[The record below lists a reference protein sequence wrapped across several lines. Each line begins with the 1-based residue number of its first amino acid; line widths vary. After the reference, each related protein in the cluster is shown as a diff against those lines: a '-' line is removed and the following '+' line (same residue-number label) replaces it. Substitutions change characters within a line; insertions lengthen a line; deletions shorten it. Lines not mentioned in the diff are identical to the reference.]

1 MPGQVWRLCRGACP
15 DGCRAYPVGTVP
27 FTQLAAIAGII
38 TRMSPPSAAST
49 TTADAATGELGRL
62 SSRQRYSGLI
72 WLVAAAFF
80 MQALD
85 STIVNTAVPAIAN
98 ALGETPLNMRS
109 SLTSYV
115 LTLAILIPASP
126 WLCDRFGTR
135 RVFGVAISVFA
146 IGSLLC
152 GISQTL
158 PELVLA
164 RVLQG
169 CGGAALMPVGR
180 YVLVRTIDKRDFVQ
194 VMSTVATFGLLGSVL
209 GPLLGGALV
218 QYTSWRLIFL
228 LNVPVGLVGLWLNR
242 REMPEYRLERANR
255 FDLLGFVLFAAASAL
270 LLAASEFAG
279 DKTIRWGQMG
289 TMVALAIAFGAA
301 YVWHSRRID
310 HPVADLSL
318 LRVRSV
324 WVSLSGNLLTRL
336 GVSGMFLLIVLFLQV
351 GCGWSPLMAGLMMVP
366 QAIGSISAKWLVNRL
381 LIRMG
386 YRSLLFMNTLIVALL
401 LATFALLGPHT
412 PVPLIALLVFV
423 YGGFVGMQYTS
434 MNTLIY
440 ADLDIKHASMA
451 SSMASTTQYLSMS
464 FGIAMATL
472 LMQTMLHGH
481 ADAADYVV
489 AFRWTVVIL
498 AIITAIASRVFA
510 RLEHRPSVPVSS
522 TA

>member
-1 MPGQVWRLCRGACP
+1 MP
-15 DGCRAYPVGTVP
+15 P
-27 FTQLAAIAGII
+27 F
-38 TRMSPPSAAST
+38 SAATSATVAPAT
-49 TTADAATGELGRL
+49 TDAATASL
-62 SSRQRYSGLI
+62 SSRENYSGLI
-72 WLVAAAFF
+72 WLVSAAFF

-85 STIVNTAVPAIAN
+85 STIVNTAVPAIAT
-98 ALGETPLNMRS
+98 ALHETPLNMRS
-109 SLTSYV
+109 ALTSYV

-158 PELVLA
+158 PELVMA

-169 CGGAALMPVGR
+169 CGGAALLPVGR
-180 YVLVRTIDKRDFVQ
+180 YVLVRTINKHDFVQ

-218 QYTSWRLIFL
+218 EYTNWRLIFL
-228 LNVPVGLVGLWLNR
+228 LNVPVGIVGVWLNQ
-242 REMPEYRLERANR
+242 REMPEYRLDTAHR
-255 FDLLGFVLFAAASAL
+255 FDLFGFLLFAVSSAL
-270 LLAASEFAG
+270 LLAASEYAA
-279 DKTIRWGQMG
+279 DETIRWGEMG
-289 TMVALAIAFGAA
+289 ALVLLAIVFGAA
-301 YVWHSRRID
+301 YIWHSRRTD

-366 QAIGSISAKWLVNRL
+366 QALGAISVKWLVNRT
-381 LIRMG
+381 LIRFG
-386 YRSLLFMNTLIVALL
+386 YRRLLFGNTLIVAAI
-401 LATFALLGPHT
+401 LAMFALLGPHT
-412 PVPLIALLVFV
+412 PMLLIVLLVFV
-423 YGGFVGMQYTS
+423 YGGFMGMQYTV

-440 ADLDIKHASMA
+440 TDLDIEHASMA

-464 FGIAMATL
+464 FGIALATL
-472 LMQTMLHGH
+472 LMQTLLHGQDGS
-481 ADAADYVV
+481 AYVV
-489 AFRWTVVIL
+489 AFRWTVIVL
-498 AIITAIASRVFA
+498 AVITAIASRVFA
-510 RLEHRPSVPVSS
+510 RLEKTPRVAPEVSS
-522 TA
+522 AT

>member
-1 MPGQVWRLCRGACP
+1 MSSSS
-15 DGCRAYPVGTVP
+15 PV
-27 FTQLAAIAGII
+27 
-38 TRMSPPSAAST
+38 ST
-49 TTADAATGELGRL
+49 ATADAAAAIGNGL
-62 SSRQRYSGLI
+62 SSRERYRGLI
-72 WLVAAAFF
+72 WLVSAAFF

-109 SLTSYV
+109 ALTSYV

-152 GISQTL
+152 GVSQTL

-180 YVLVRTIDKRDFVQ
+180 YVLVRSIDKREFVQ

-218 QYTSWRLIFL
+218 EYTNWRLIFL
-228 LNVPVGLVGLWLNR
+228 LNVPVGIVGLWLNQ
-242 REMPEYRLERANR
+242 REMPEYRLDKANR
-255 FDLLGFVLFAAASAL
+255 FDLLGFLLFAASSAL
-270 LLAASEFAG
+270 LLAASEFAA
-279 DKTIRWGQMG
+279 DPNIRWAWMG
-289 TMVALAIAFGAA
+289 SLVVMAIVFGGA
-301 YVWHSRRID
+301 YVWHSHRTD
-310 HPVADLSL
+310 HPVADLTL
-318 LRVRSV
+318 LRIRSV
-324 WVSLSGNLLTRL
+324 WVALSGNLLTRL

-366 QAIGSISAKWLVNRL
+366 QALGSISAKWLVNRT
-381 LIRMG
+381 LIRLG
-386 YRSLLFMNTLIVALL
+386 YRRLLFGNTLIVAVL
-401 LATFALLGPHT
+401 LAMFALLGPHT
-412 PVPLIALLVFV
+412 PMALIAVLVYV
-423 YGGFVGMQYTS
+423 YGGFMGMQYTV

-440 ADLDIKHASMA
+440 TDLDVKYASVA

-464 FGIAMATL
+464 FGIALATI
-472 LMQTMLHGH
+472 LMQTLLHGEGSG
-481 ADAADYVV
+481 AYVV
-489 AFRWTVVIL
+489 AFRWTVIVL
-498 AIITAIASRVFA
+498 AVITAVASRVFA
-510 RLEHRPSVPVSS
+510 RLEKIPTATTVSS
-522 TA
+522 AS

>member
-1 MPGQVWRLCRGACP
+1 M
-15 DGCRAYPVGTVP
+15 
-27 FTQLAAIAGII
+27 
-38 TRMSPPSAAST
+38 PPSPAVPTAS
-49 TTADAATGELGRL
+49 ADAAPADLGKHA
-62 SSRQRYSGLI
+62 SHQRYIGLI
-72 WLVAAAFF
+72 WLVSAAFF

-85 STIVNTAVPAIAN
+85 STIVNTAVPAIAD
-98 ALGETPLNMRS
+98 ALKESPLNMRS
-109 SLTSYV
+109 ALTSYV

-135 RVFGVAISVFA
+135 RVFGVAISTFA

-180 YVLVRTIDKRDFVQ
+180 YVLVRSIDKRDFVQ

-228 LNVPVGLVGLWLNR
+228 INVPVGIVGLWLNH
-242 REMPEYRLERANR
+242 REMPEYRLDTAHR
-255 FDLLGFVLFAAASAL
+255 FDLLGFILFAASSAL
-270 LLAASEFAG
+270 LLAASEFAA
-279 DKTIRWGQMG
+279 DQNIRWIEMG
-289 TMVALAIAFGAA
+289 SLVALAIVFAVA
-301 YVWHSRRID
+301 YVWHSHRTAY
-310 HPVADLSL
+310 PVADLTL
-318 LRVRSV
+318 LRIRSV

-366 QAIGSISAKWLVNRL
+366 QALGSICAKWFVNRM
-381 LIRMG
+381 LIRFG
-386 YRSLLFMNTLIVALL
+386 YRRLLFANTLAVALSIAL
-401 LATFALLGPHT
+401 FALLGPNT
-412 PVPLIALLVFV
+412 PMVLIALLVFV
-423 YGGFVGMQYTS
+423 YGGFMGMQYTV

-440 ADLDIKHASMA
+440 TDLDVKYASMA

-472 LMQTMLHGH
+472 LMQGLLHGQGSH
-481 ADAADYVV
+481 AYVV
-489 AFRWTVVIL
+489 AFRWTVIVL
-498 AIITAIASRVFA
+498 AVVTAVASRVFA
-510 RLEHRPSVPVSS
+510 RLEKAPAATVPA
-522 TA
+522 TP

>member
-1 MPGQVWRLCRGACP
+1 MPP
-15 DGCRAYPVGTVP
+15 
-27 FTQLAAIAGII
+27 
-38 TRMSPPSAAST
+38 PPSVST
-49 TTADAATGELGRL
+49 TTADAVTADIGSL
-62 SSRQRYSGLI
+62 SSRERYSGLI
-72 WLVAAAFF
+72 WLVSAAFF

-85 STIVNTAVPAIAN
+85 STIVNTAVPAMAT

-109 SLTSYV
+109 ALTSYV

-158 PELVLA
+158 PELVMA

-180 YVLVRTIDKRDFVQ
+180 YVLVRTIDKHDFVQ

-218 QYTSWRLIFL
+218 EYTNWRLIFL
-228 LNVPVGLVGLWLNR
+228 LNVPVGIVGFWLNR
-242 REMPEYRLERANR
+242 REMPEYRLDHANR
-255 FDLLGFVLFAAASAL
+255 FDLFGFLLFAAASAL
-270 LLAASEFAG
+270 LLAASEFAA
-279 DKTIRWGQMG
+279 DETIRWAWMG
-289 TMVALAIAFGAA
+289 SLVLLAIAFGTA
-301 YVWHSRRID
+301 YVWHSRRTD

-366 QAIGSISAKWLVNRL
+366 QALGSISAKWLVNRM
-381 LIRMG
+381 LIRLG
-386 YRSLLFMNTLIVALL
+386 YRRLLFGNTLIVAVL
-401 LATFALLGPHT
+401 LAMFALLGPHT
-412 PVPLIALLVFV
+412 PMGLIALLVFV
-423 YGGFVGMQYTS
+423 YGGFMGMQYTV
-434 MNTLIY
+434 MNTLVY
-440 ADLDIKHASMA
+440 ADLDIKYASMA

-464 FGIAMATL
+464 FGIALATI
-472 LMQTMLHGH
+472 LMQTLLHGQGN
-481 ADAADYVV
+481 AAYVD
-489 AFRWTVVIL
+489 AFRWTVIVL
-498 AIITAIASRVFA
+498 AIITAVASRVFG
-510 RLEHRPSVPVSS
+510 RLDKAPPAVVSS
-522 TA
+522 PP